1 MTDNLSNQFRAPKLS
16 KKDFQRIGGFIQSN
30 FGIKMPDSKRMM
42 IESRLRKRLKSL
54 GIDSY
59 SEYCDYL
66 FSQQGQ
72 VEELQS
78 FIDVV
83 TTNKTDF
90 FREPDHFTY
99 LSHKAL
105 PQLAD
110 FYSSSGNKTFNVW
123 SSACSKGDEPYT
135 LAMVINEFVSR
146 RSGYDF
152 KILATDISTQVL
164 NFARKGVY
172 PHTNIDPVP
181 MGLRKKYLLK
191 SKNQNEELVRII
203 PALREK
209 IIFKQLNLIEGDF
222 QKHKVMD
229 IIFCR
234 NVIIYFDHGTSFQL
248 VQRLCNKL
256 RKGGYLFMGHSEL
269 LDCNAL
275 PLKQVAPTI
284 YQRL

>member
-1 MTDNLSNQFRAPKLS
+1 MAEYLANQFQAPKLS
-16 KKDFQRIGGFIQSN
+16 KNDFQRIGGFIQSN

-59 SEYCDYL
+59 SGYCDYL

-72 VEELQS
+72 VNELQS

-99 LSHKAL
+99 LSNKAL
-105 PQLAD
+105 PQLVNLH
-110 FYSSSGNKTFNVW
+110 GTGGHKTFNVW

-135 LAMVINEFVSR
+135 LAMVLSDYISTHR
-146 RSGYDF
+146 GCDF
-152 KILATDISTQVL
+152 RILATDISTQVL
-164 NFARKGVY
+164 DYARKGVY
-172 PHTNIDPVP
+172 PHANIDPVP

-191 SKNQNEELVRII
+191 SKNNNEELVRII
-203 PALREK
+203 PELREK
-209 IIFKQLNLIEGDF
+209 ISFKQLNLIAGDF
-222 QKHKVMD
+222 QKYKVMD

-234 NVIIYFDHGTSFQL
+234 NVIIYFDHATSFLL

-275 PLKQVAPTI
+275 PLTQVAPTI
-284 YQRL
+284 YQKI